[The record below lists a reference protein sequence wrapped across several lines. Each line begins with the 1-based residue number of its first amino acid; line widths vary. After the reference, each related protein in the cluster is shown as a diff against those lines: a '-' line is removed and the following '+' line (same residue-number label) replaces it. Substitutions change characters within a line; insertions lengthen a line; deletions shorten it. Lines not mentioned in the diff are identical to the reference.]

1 MSEISY
7 DGSVHDKERL
17 IELQALPLDRKIQIT
32 QTRIIEWYNYWNGQ
46 VYVLFSGG
54 KDSTVLLHIARK
66 IFPEIRAVFCDT
78 GLEYPEIRDFV
89 KTVDNVT
96 WIKPEMSFRKIIE
109 TYGYPLVSKE
119 VSKKIEESRKCPDG
133 SSARAFEPDSEYV
146 RKYGKTYCLDKWVW
160 LRDSEIP
167 VSSQCCDVMKK
178 LPSAKFE
185 RETGLHPIV
194 GVTADESLLRA
205 TSWIQHGCNVFDG
218 RHPKS
223 RPLSV
228 WKERDIIE
236 YLYRYSVPYATVYG
250 RISHIGDGFH
260 TTGAQRTGCMFCPLG
275 IHLEKSPNRFQLLK
289 TRYPKIWE
297 YCMKP
302 WDDGGLGLREI
313 FDRMGIPVD

>member
-96 WIKPEMSFRKIIE
+96 WIKPEMSFRKIVE

-133 SSARAFEPDSEYV
+133 SSARAFDPDSEYV
-146 RKYGKTYCLDKWVW
+146 RKYGKTYCLDRWTW

-167 VSSQCCDVMKK
+167 ISPQCCDVMKK

-194 GVTADESLLRA
+194 GVTADESLLRT

-236 YLYRYSVPYATVYG
+236 YLYRYSVPYAPVYG
-250 RISHIGDGFH
+250 RISHIGEGFH
-260 TTGAQRTGCMFCPLG
+260 MTGAQRTGCMFCPLG
-275 IHLEKSPNRFQLLK
+275 VHLEKSPNRFQLMK
-289 TRYPKIWE
+289 TQHPKIWE

-302 WDDGGLGLREI
+302 WGDGGLGLREI
-313 FDRMGIPVD
+313 FDRMNVMVD